1 MLTWS
6 KRIAKSTRTAMWSFG
21 GLVSAEAGALV
32 LSILRG
38 GRKSRK
44 WVVFLKV

>member
-6 KRIAKSTRTAMWSFG
+6 KRTAKSTRTAMWMFG
-21 GLVSAEAGALV
+21 GLVSAEAEVLV

-38 GRKSRK
+38 GCKSRK
-44 WVVFLKV
+44 WCVFLKG